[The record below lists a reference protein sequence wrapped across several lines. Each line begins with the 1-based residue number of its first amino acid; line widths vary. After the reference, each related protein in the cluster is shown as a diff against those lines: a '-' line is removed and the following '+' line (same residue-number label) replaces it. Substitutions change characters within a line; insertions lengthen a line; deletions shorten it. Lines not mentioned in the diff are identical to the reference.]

1 MNSRRNQPVKNDKM
15 KKTYL
20 IPQVTK
26 QEVRLTTQIFSDTN
40 AGNYPGGG
48 SGNELDAPAR
58 RLYI

>member
-1 MNSRRNQPVKNDKM
+1 M

-26 QEVRLTTQIFSDTN
+26 QEVRLTTQICSNPN

-48 SGNELDAPAR
+48 SGKEIDAPAR

>member
-1 MNSRRNQPVKNDKM
+1 M

-26 QEVRLTTQIFSDTN
+26 QEVRLTTQICSEV
-40 AGNYPGGG
+40 PSGGG
-48 SGNELDAPAR
+48 ADAGESGQNLAPG